1 MVLLRACT
9 APPPEPPAGDTHTKP
24 TDNSEPSCEPGPLP
38 VESTFM
44 RGYTGAEDF
53 AFLAREVP
61 ACYAWLGNGPVTGG
75 RLLHS
80 PHFDFNDETIPLGV
94 RYWVTLVET
103 LLPADAAS

>member
-1 MVLLRACT
+1 M
-9 APPPEPPAGDTHTKP
+9 
-24 TDNSEPSCEPGPLP
+24 
-38 VESTFM
+38 
-44 RGYTGAEDF
+44 GAEDF